1 MSNVDY
7 QFIFRKVQKELDDEI
22 TKWYEYY
29 QQAES
34 IQDYL
39 QMIGIAQGVEKAQ
52 KILAQYIEDGVGK

>member
-7 QFIFRKVQKELDDEI
+7 QFIFRKVSKELDDEI
-22 TKWYEYY
+22 TKWYEYS

-39 QMIGIAQGVEKAQ
+39 QMIGLAQGVEKAQ
-52 KILAQYIEDGVGK
+52 RILSQYIEDGAGK

>member
-7 QFIFRKVQKELDDEI
+7 QFIFRKVSKELDDEI
-22 TKWYEYY
+22 TKWYEYS

-52 KILAQYIEDGVGK
+52 RILSQYIEEDKS